1 MTPNNKQETL
11 ISEQR
16 LLTLA
21 KKNQQEAL
29 SQIHDRY
36 YSKILRYVCFRMSDT
51 NSCEDIV
58 SEVFYRL
65 LKTLKTKKHTIK
77 NLQGWLFGTT
87 HHVVMDH
94 WRRKYRRS
102 ETDLNQEF
110 KISNKKNTEQE
121 TEETIKL
128 ENVKVLM
135 RDLSE
140 DYQQVL
146 TLRFINSFSLE
157 ETAKTMHKSVGA
169 VKVLQYRAVQSLR
182 KQLEQ
187 QGWLNE

>member
-1 MTPNNKQETL
+1 MTQDKKQEPL

-16 LLTLA
+16 LLILA

-36 YSKILRYVCFRMSDT
+36 YPRILRYVCFRMSDT
-51 NSCEDIV
+51 LSCEDVV
-58 SEVFYRL
+58 SEVFYRF
-65 LKTLKTKKHTIK
+65 LKTLKTKKHSIK

-94 WRRKYRRS
+94 FRRKYRRP
-102 ETDLNQEF
+102 ETDLDQEL
-110 KISNKKNTEQE
+110 KISNDENTEQE
-121 TEETIKL
+121 TEETIRL

-146 TLRFINSFSLE
+146 TLRFVNGFSLE
-157 ETAKTMHKSVGA
+157 ETAQTMHKSVGA

-182 KQLEQ
+182 QQLGQ

>member
-1 MTPNNKQETL
+1 MTQDKKQESL
-11 ISEQR
+11 ISEKR

-36 YSKILRYVCFRMSDT
+36 YPQIWRYVCFRLQDT
-51 NSCEDIV
+51 HSCEDIV
-58 SEVFYRL
+58 SEVFYRF

-77 NLQGWLFGTT
+77 NLQAWLFGTT

-94 WRRKYRRS
+94 WRKKYRKP
-102 ETDLNQEF
+102 ETDLNQDLPITNEE
-110 KISNKKNTEQE
+110 STEQE
-121 TEETIKL
+121 TEKTIRL
-128 ENVKVLM
+128 ENVKLLM
-135 RDLSE
+135 KDLSE

-146 TLRFINSFSLE
+146 TLRFVNGFSLE

-182 KQLEQ
+182 KELGQ